1 METAGSKQA
10 KRAFNKMTGN
20 GRTKPAGAITKGKT
34 YQAASKLTGHKAPG
48 ITKGSGNRK
57 AAQAT
62 RSGRQG
68 AMPGVPASTT
78 TGGGRKMHSQGPKGA
93 VKRKVNRI

>member
-10 KRAFNKMTGN
+10 KRAFNKMQGS

-34 YQAASKLTGHKAPG
+34 HQAASKLTGHKAPG
-48 ITKGSGNRK
+48 ITMGSGNRK
-57 AAQAT
+57 HAQPT
-62 RSGRQG
+62 RSVR
-68 AMPGVPASTT
+68 PGGLKGIPASTT

>member
-1 METAGSKQA
+1 MA
-10 KRAFNKMTGN
+10 KRAFNKMQGN

-34 YQAASKLTGHKAPG
+34 HQAASKLTGHKAPG

-57 AAQAT
+57 AAQPT
-62 RSGRQG
+62 RSVRQG
-68 AMPGVPASTT
+68 GLKQIPSATT
-78 TGGGRKMHSQGPKGA
+78 TGAGKRFMSQGPKGA